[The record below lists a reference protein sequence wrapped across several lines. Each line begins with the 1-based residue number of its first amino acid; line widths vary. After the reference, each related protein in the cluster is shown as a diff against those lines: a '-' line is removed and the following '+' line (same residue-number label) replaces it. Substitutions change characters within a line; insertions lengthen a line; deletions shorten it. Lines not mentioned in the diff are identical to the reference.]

1 MITFT
6 ICLCI
11 LIAGYFLYGKIA
23 EKVFG
28 VNPNRTTPA
37 YNINDGVD
45 FIPMNPIRVFI
56 IQFLNIAGVGP
67 IFGAILGAKFGI
79 TSFFWIALGSVF
91 IGGIHDFIPGMISL
105 RKNGVSLAEI
115 HGEYLGNFTRRF
127 MRIFLIFFCV
137 LVGVVFVMSP
147 AMLLE
152 EITPDFFN
160 KAFWIVIIFIYYIIA
175 TLLPIDKIIG
185 KIYPIFGVCLLFM
198 AIAIL
203 VALFINHPNIPEFW
217 QGAANIHP
225 QKGEL
230 PIFPVLFITIACGAV
245 SGFHPTQSSLMAR
258 CLTNEKYGRP
268 IFYGSMITEGIVALV
283 WAAAATAFFHN
294 PEYTAQGIINQDPAS
309 IVNLI
314 ANTWLGKLGA
324 IFAILGVICAPI
336 STGDTAFRSA
346 RLMAAD
352 VFNLEQKSISKRL
365 ILAVPLFAIAI
376 LFLIYNMKAPDSF
389 NSIWRFF
396 SLANQIIA
404 AVTLWAI
411 TVYLHQERKNFIIT
425 IIPAIFMTLVTTSFI
440 FISPTEGFGLNPF
453 ISYSCSILLT
463 IAALFRFLF
472 WKRKYDKTR
481 AKLQN

>member
-225 QKGEL
+225 QRMPSEEDSV
-230 PIFPVLFITIACGAV
+230 P
-245 SGFHPTQSSLMAR
+245 
-258 CLTNEKYGRP
+258 
-268 IFYGSMITEGIVALV
+268 GSFQQCCCYRI
-283 WAAAATAFFHN
+283 
-294 PEYTAQGIINQDPAS
+294 
-309 IVNLI
+309 
-314 ANTWLGKLGA
+314 
-324 IFAILGVICAPI
+324 
-336 STGDTAFRSA
+336 
-346 RLMAAD
+346 
-352 VFNLEQKSISKRL
+352 
-365 ILAVPLFAIAI
+365 
-376 LFLIYNMKAPDSF
+376 
-389 NSIWRFF
+389 
-396 SLANQIIA
+396 
-404 AVTLWAI
+404 
-411 TVYLHQERKNFIIT
+411 
-425 IIPAIFMTLVTTSFI
+425 
-440 FISPTEGFGLNPF
+440 
-453 ISYSCSILLT
+453 
-463 IAALFRFLF
+463 
-472 WKRKYDKTR
+472 
-481 AKLQN
+481 

>member
-6 ICLCI
+6 ICLFI
-11 LIAGYFLYGKIA
+11 LIAGYFLYGKLA

-37 YNINDGVD
+37 YSINDGVD
-45 FIPMNPIRVFI
+45 FIPMNPIRVFV

-105 RKNGVSLAEI
+105 RRNGVSLAEI
-115 HGEYLGNFTRRF
+115 HGDYLGDFTRKF
-127 MRIFLIFFCV
+127 MRIFLIFFCI

-147 AMLLE
+147 AMLLDG
-152 EITPDFFN
+152 ITPDIFN
-160 KAFWIVIIFIYYIIA
+160 KTFWIAIIFIYYIIA
-175 TLLPIDKIIG
+175 TLLPINKIIG
-185 KIYPIFGVCLLFM
+185 RIYPIFGVCLLFM
-198 AIAIL
+198 AVAIL
-203 VALFINHPNIPEFW
+203 ACLFVYQPYIPEIW
-217 QGAANIHP
+217 NGTANIHP
-225 QKGEL
+225 QKGQL

-258 CLTNEKYGRP
+258 CLTNEKFGRP
-268 IFYGSMITEGIVALV
+268 IFYGSMITEGIVALI

-294 PEYTAQGIINQDPAS
+294 PEFAAQGIINQDPAQV
-309 IVNLI
+309 VNLI
-314 ANTWLGKLGA
+314 ANTWLGKVGA

-352 VFNLEQKSISKRL
+352 VFKLEQKTVSKRL
-365 ILAVPLFAIAI
+365 LLAVPLFAIAI
-376 LFLIYNMKAPDSF
+376 LFLIYNLKAPDSF

-411 TVYLHQERKNFIIT
+411 TVYLHQEKKKFIIT
-425 IIPAIFMTLVTTSFI
+425 LIPAIFMTWVTTSFI
-440 FISPTEGFGLNPF
+440 FISPTEGFGLNPY
-453 ISYSCSILLT
+453 ISYFCSGILT
-463 IAALFRFLF
+463 VAATFRFLF
-472 WKRKYDKTR
+472 WKRKYDKNSV
-481 AKLQN
+481 KL